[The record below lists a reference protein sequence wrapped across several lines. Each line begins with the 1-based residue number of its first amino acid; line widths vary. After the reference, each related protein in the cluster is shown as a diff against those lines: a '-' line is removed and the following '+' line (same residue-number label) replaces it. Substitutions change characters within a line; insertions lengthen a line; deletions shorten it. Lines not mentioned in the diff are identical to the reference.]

1 MSPRFVTPL
10 RRAALWL
17 ALAAT
22 VRLFAT
28 PVQVQP
34 FARPSPPLS
43 GATLYTPLDSAAIG
57 LTVSNEYGDP
67 RMWGE
72 RFREFTLGA
81 LETGLAVADFFG
93 DGRPAIF
100 AVSKTGPCAL
110 YRQVAPY
117 RFTDVAAA
125 AGVTCTADASPRA
138 GATAIDINQD
148 GRPDLYVCRYDAPNL
163 LFVNNGD
170 GTFTERAPEYGLD
183 VRDASVMASFADYDG
198 DGDLDCFLLT
208 NILDF
213 SRSPLGQ
220 RSRLLRNDGGRFTD
234 VSRAAGI
241 WGLGQGHA
249 ALWFDADGDHWPD
262 LYVANDFE
270 TPDRFY
276 LNRRDG
282 TFADVVDLRLPH
294 VTYFSMGADSGDL
307 NNDGLTDFIVTDMRD
322 RSHTA
327 FLAGLEEAGR
337 GLWEIE
343 RAPQLIPQYMW
354 NTVYL
359 NTGTPRYQEAAHLTG
374 MAATGWT
381 WSVRLA
387 DLDHDGRQDVLY
399 TAGMIRNFVDPDLID
414 RQNVAPNLRARAAVW
429 KEAPPRRDP
438 LLAFRNDGAL
448 HFTEV
453 GAAWGLARSG
463 ISFACALVDLT
474 GTGHLDV
481 IISNQ
486 DGPPTVFRHQG
497 AAGASAIIRLVGHAP
512 NRDAVGAAI
521 RLETDQ
527 GAQVRQLYGER
538 GAVTSEPAVAHFG
551 LGAATRIRRL
561 EITWPN
567 GARQTLEDLP
577 VNALLTVEQPAGSA
591 ATARSTVAPVAAPS
605 LFREE
610 AAACGLDFTS
620 RPAAVDEFTRQPL
633 LPRRLHAQ
641 SPALTAGDF
650 NGDGRADVFVGGT
663 TGDPATLYLAQPD
676 GRFARAAAQPWARV
690 DGAETPGAV
699 LFRDSTGAPALFVT
713 RAGPGLTPGH
723 AALGGELYRGT
734 REGGF
739 SAVPEVAELLR
750 GHSLGA
756 CAVIAEAGEA
766 PLLFA
771 GGRSVPGRWP
781 ETPRSFLLRST
792 PRGLVEVTAELAPAL
807 ASVGLVTAA
816 IPGDFDGDGR
826 TDLAVATEWG
836 PVRVFLRRG
845 AGFEEAT
852 ARLGFA
858 AHTGWWSALGA
869 ADVDGDGR
877 LDLVA
882 GNVGLNTKYHASAA
896 APTVLFAGDL
906 DGSGKFGLVEAQTE
920 QGALRTVRG
929 REKLAQTFP
938 WIRRKFPTFAAF
950 AQASVEQV
958 FGADALARV
967 ARLEANTLASGVFR
981 QRADGAF
988 AFEPLPREAQLAPIN
1003 AIVFADL
1010 DGDGRAD
1017 LFVAGN
1023 HFGPE
1028 PSTGRFDGGLGLLLQ
1043 GDARGGFTPV
1053 LPGRSGLVVPGEAR
1067 GAVVLPDGT
1076 VVVSRS
1082 RGELLCFRPLR

>member
-1 MSPRFVTPL
+1 MLSRLTPCGPRSLLLLTL
-10 RRAALWL
+10 LAALR
-17 ALAAT
+17 ASAAS
-22 VRLFAT
+22 VE
-28 PVQVQP
+28 VQP
-34 FARPSPPLS
+34 FARPAAAPTGAPLYEQ
-43 GATLYTPLDSAAIG
+43 LYSAAIG
-57 LTVSNEYGDP
+57 LTVPNEYGDP

-110 YRQVAPY
+110 YRQTAPY
-117 RFTDVAAA
+117 QFTDVAAA
-125 AGVTCTADASPRA
+125 AGVTCTADAAPRA
-138 GATAIDINQD
+138 GATAVDINQD

-170 GTFTERAPEYGLD
+170 GTFTERAKEYGLD
-183 VRDASVMASFADYDG
+183 VRDACVMASFADYDG

-276 LNRRDG
+276 LNRRNG

-294 VTYFSMGADSGDL
+294 VTYFSMGVDSGDL
-307 NNDGLTDFIVTDMRD
+307 NNDGRTDFIVTDMRD

-359 NTGTPRYQEAAHLTG
+359 NTGTPRYEEAAHLTG

-429 KEAPPRRDP
+429 KDAPPRREP

-453 GAAWGLARSG
+453 GAAWGLARPG
-463 ISFACALVDLT
+463 IAFACALVDLT

-486 DGPPTVFRHQG
+486 DGPPTVFRHRG
-497 AAGASAIIRLVGHAP
+497 APGASAIIRLVGRAP
-512 NRDAVGAAI
+512 NRDAIGAAV
-521 RLETDQ
+521 RLETDH

-561 EITWPN
+561 EITWPD
-567 GARQTLEDLP
+567 GTRQVLEDLP
-577 VNALLTVEQPAGSA
+577 VNARLTIEQPAA
-591 ATARSTVAPVAAPS
+591 AGPVARPAVAAAEIAA
-605 LFREE
+605 LYREE
-610 AAACGLDFTS
+610 AAARGLDFTS

-633 LPRRLHAQ
+633 LPRRLHAH
-641 SPALTAGDF
+641 SPVLAQGDF
-650 NGDGRADVFVGGT
+650 DGDGRPDVFVGGT
-663 TGDPATLYLAQPD
+663 TGDPATLFLAQPD
-676 GRFARAAAQPWARV
+676 GRIARAAAQPWARI
-690 DGAETPGAV
+690 DGAETLGAA
-699 LFRDSTGAPALFVT
+699 FFPHSGGTSALFLT
-713 RAGPGLTPGH
+713 RAGPGLTAGH
-723 AALGGELYRGT
+723 AALGGELYVANRAGVY
-734 REGGF
+734 E
-739 SAVPEVAELLR
+739 AVPAVADLLR

-756 CAVIAEAGEA
+756 CAVIAERGEPA
-766 PLLFA
+766 LLFA

-781 ETPRSFLLRST
+781 ETPRSFLLLATASGVT
-792 PRGLVEVTAELAPAL
+792 EVTAQLAPEL

-816 IPGDFDGDGR
+816 ATGDFDGDGR

-836 PVRVFLRRG
+836 TVRVFLRRG
-845 AGFEEAT
+845 SGFTDAT
-852 ARLGFA
+852 ARLGLA
-858 AHTGWWSALGA
+858 AHTGWWSALA
-869 ADVDGDGR
+869 VADVDGDGR
-877 LDLVA
+877 LDLIA
-882 GNVGLNTKYHASAA
+882 GNVGLNTKYHASSA

-920 QGALRTVRG
+920 EGALRTVRG
-929 REKLAQTFP
+929 REKLAQSFP
-938 WIRRKFPTFAAF
+938 WIRKKFPTFAAF
-950 AQASVEQV
+950 SRASVSEI
-958 FGADALARV
+958 FGAEALARV

-981 QRADGAF
+981 QRADGTF
-988 AFEPLPREAQLAPIN
+988 GFEPLPREAQLAPIN
-1003 AIVFADL
+1003 ALVFRDL

-1028 PSTGRFDGGLGLLLQ
+1028 PSTGRFDGGLGLLLS
-1043 GDARGGFTPV
+1043 GDGRGGFQPV

-1067 GAVVLPDGT
+1067 GAVALPDGT

-1082 RGELLCFRPLR
+1082 RGELLCFRPVR